1 MVWLVGDLA
10 HFVALALTIAMR
22 ETPIIG
28 VIDGGKQWSIADDET
43 ESDNHK
49 QGEGQEKRV
58 A

>member
-10 HFVALALTIAMR
+10 HFVALAIVLAKR
-22 ETPIIG
+22 ESPIIG
-28 VIDGGKQWSIADDET
+28 IIDGGKQRSMTDGET
-43 ESDNHK
+43 ESKNHK